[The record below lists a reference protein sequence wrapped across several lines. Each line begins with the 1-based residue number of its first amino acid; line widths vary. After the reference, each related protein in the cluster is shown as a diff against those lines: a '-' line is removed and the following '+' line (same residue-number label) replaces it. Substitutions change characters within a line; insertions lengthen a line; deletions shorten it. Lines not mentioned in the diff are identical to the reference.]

1 MQIKKRSG
9 ALEEYNSAKITG
21 AIKKAF
27 LSVGQ
32 QVEEAVL
39 ADLLAGVE
47 SRLPGGEVSVEQIQ
61 DLVER
66 VMMEQGHYDAAK
78 SYILY
83 RQKRAELRSARQA
96 LAQSDRGRGPGG
108 MSGGDTGRI

>member
-9 ALEEYNSAKITG
+9 ALEEYNFAKITG

-32 QVEEAVL
+32 QVGEAVL

-47 SRLPGGEVSVEQIQ
+47 SRLPGGEISVEQIQ

-78 SYILY
+78 SY
-83 RQKRAELRSARQA
+83 
-96 LAQSDRGRGPGG
+96 
-108 MSGGDTGRI
+108 SGGRTQSNAYEKVPLCAALNLADTYAAHFRG

>member
-21 AIKKAF
+21 ATKKAF

-78 SYILY
+78 KLY
-83 RQKRAELRSARQA
+83 PLPAEEGGA
-96 LAQSDRGRGPGG
+96 AQCAPGLGASDRGRGPGG

>member
-61 DLVER
+61 DPVSYTHLDVYKR
-66 VMMEQGHYDAAK
+66 QGYDHTMAAYRTAVEQGYRFYSFGDAM
-78 SYILY
+78 YI
-83 RQKRAELRSARQA
+83 R
-96 LAQSDRGRGPGG
+96 
-108 MSGGDTGRI
+108 